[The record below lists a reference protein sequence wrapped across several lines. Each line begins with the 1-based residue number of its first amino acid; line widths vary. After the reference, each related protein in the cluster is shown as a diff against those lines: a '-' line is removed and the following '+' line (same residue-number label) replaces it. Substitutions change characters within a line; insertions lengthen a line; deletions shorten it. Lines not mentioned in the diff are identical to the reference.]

1 MIRMA
6 TEQVPAN
13 RRGAVRSEEA
23 RSAILAATASL
34 IARHGYD
41 HVSIEGIAHEAGV
54 GKQTIYRWW
63 PSKSAVVAECLLEGL
78 LIPDAFVPPDT
89 ESLDA
94 DVAAWVSGVFAFL
107 AVPDNASL
115 VRSIIAAAVENPDVG
130 ARLNERLGASSNALA
145 GRLRRGQEAGQLRP
159 DASVEIIN
167 DALLG
172 ACIGRVLARTS
183 FDPADAR
190 ALTRL
195 VLEGVA
201 G

>member
-1 MIRMA
+1 
-6 TEQVPAN
+6 
-13 RRGAVRSEEA
+13 VRSEEA

-41 HVSIEGIAHEAGV
+41 HVTIEGIAHEAGV

-63 PSKSAVVAECLLEGL
+63 PSKSAVVAECLLEGM

-89 ESLDA
+89 ESLEA

-115 VRSIIAAAVENPDVG
+115 VRSILSAAVDNPEVG
-130 ARLNERLGASSNALA
+130 TRLNERLGASSNALA
-145 GRLRRGQEAGQLRP
+145 GRLRRGLEAGQLRP
-159 DASVEIIN
+159 DASVELIN

-172 ACIGRVLARTS
+172 ACIARVLARSS
-183 FDPADAR
+183 FDPDDAR
-190 ALTRL
+190 ALTRI
-195 VLEGVA
+195 VLEGVT

>member
-1 MIRMA
+1 
-6 TEQVPAN
+6 
-13 RRGAVRSEEA
+13 VRSEEA

-34 IARHGYD
+34 IARDGYD

-89 ESLDA
+89 SSLEA

-107 AVPDNASL
+107 SVPDNASL

-130 ARLNERLGASSNALA
+130 TRLNERLGASSNALA
-145 GRLRRGQEAGQLRP
+145 GRLRRGLEAGQLRS
-159 DASVEIIN
+159 DASVEMIN

-172 ACIGRVLARTS
+172 ACIARVLGRAS
-183 FDPADAR
+183 FDEEDAR

-195 VLEGVA
+195 VLEGVTSDS
-201 G
+201 

>member
-1 MIRMA
+1 MA
-6 TEQVPAN
+6 SGQ

-34 IARHGYD
+34 VARHGYD

-63 PSKSAVVAECLLEGL
+63 PSKSAVIAECLVEGL

-89 ESLDA
+89 ESLES
-94 DVAAWVSGVFAFL
+94 DVAAWASGIFAFL
-107 AVPDNASL
+107 AVPDNAAL
-115 VRSIIAAAVENPDVG
+115 VRSIIAAAVENPEIG
-130 ARLNERLGASSNALA
+130 TRLNERLGASSNALA
-145 GRLRRGQEAGQLRP
+145 GRLRRGLEAGQLRP
-159 DASVEIIN
+159 DASVEMIN
-167 DALLG
+167 DSLLG
-172 ACIGRVLARTS
+172 ACIARVLARGS
-183 FDPADAR
+183 FEPDDAQ

-195 VLEGVA
+195 VLEGVSSS

>member
-1 MIRMA
+1 M
-6 TEQVPAN
+6 
-13 RRGAVRSEEA
+13 RSEEA

-89 ESLDA
+89 ESLEA
-94 DVAAWVSGVFAFL
+94 DVAAWVEGVFAFL

-115 VRSIIAAAVENPDVG
+115 VRSIISAAVDNPDVG
-130 ARLNERLGASSNALA
+130 ARLNERLGASANALA
-145 GRLRRGQEAGQLRP
+145 GRLRRGLDAGQLRP

-172 ACIGRVLARTS
+172 ACIGRVLARAT
-183 FDPADAR
+183 FEPADAR

-195 VLEGVA
+195 VLEGATRPSRAVRGSA
-201 G
+201 GG